1 MREMQ
6 PDGCAARRIKYLDS
20 RIGSSGVI
28 DIVMGRTY
36 ELRIPPPF
44 DVAVKSMEREI
55 MRFLMRSTGDRED
68 AKDLFQETWLRAY
81 RAYPTLKSEDGLRP
95 WIFRIAS
102 NLCRNRVRDRMR
114 RTRVIINAS
123 ANGVENALCDSAS
136 SSARGGPENA
146 LHLKR
151 SIARLPG
158 KQGQALMMRK
168 FAGLEYAEIGAALN
182 CSVESA
188 RASVYQALQK
198 LKADE

>member
-1 MREMQ
+1 M
-6 PDGCAARRIKYLDS
+6 ASA
-20 RIGSSGVI
+20 
-28 DIVMGRTY
+28 Y

-44 DVAVKSMEREI
+44 DEAVKSMEREI

-81 RAYPTLKSEDGLRP
+81 RAYPTLRSEDGLRP

-114 RTRVIINAS
+114 RARVITNAS
-123 ANGVENALCDSAS
+123 ANGAAVCDSIS
-136 SSARGGPENA
+136 SSTRDSADGV

-151 SIARLPG
+151 SIAGLPG

-188 RASVYQALQK
+188 RASVYQALRK

>member
-1 MREMQ
+1 MAPEKLQLPLPFEQIMQ
-6 PDGCAARRIKYLDS
+6 CH
-20 RIGSSGVI
+20 
-28 DIVMGRTY
+28 
-36 ELRIPPPF
+36 
-44 DVAVKSMEREI
+44 EREI
-55 MRFLMRSTGDRED
+55 MRYLLRVSGNGAD
-68 AKDLFQETWLRAY
+68 AADLFQETWLRAY
-81 RAYPTLKSEDGLRP
+81 RAYPTLRSEDGLRP

-114 RTRVIINAS
+114 RMRVITNAS
-123 ANGVENALCDSAS
+123 ANGAELCDSAS
-136 SSARGGPENA
+136 SPTRGGPEGA

-151 SIARLPG
+151 SISRLPG

-188 RASVYQALQK
+188 RASVYQALRK

>member
-1 MREMQ
+1 MQ
-6 PDGCAARRIKYLDS
+6 RGGCASIARQVKCLDS
-20 RIGSSGVI
+20 RIDSSGVI
-28 DIVMGRTY
+28 DIVMGRAY

-44 DVAVKSMEREI
+44 DEAVKSMEREI

-81 RAYPTLKSEDGLRP
+81 RAYPTLQTEDGLRP

-114 RTRVIINAS
+114 RARVITSAS
-123 ANGVENALCDSAS
+123 ANGAAPGDCAS
-136 SSARGGPENA
+136 GSTRGGPDGM

-188 RASVYQALQK
+188 RASVYQALRK